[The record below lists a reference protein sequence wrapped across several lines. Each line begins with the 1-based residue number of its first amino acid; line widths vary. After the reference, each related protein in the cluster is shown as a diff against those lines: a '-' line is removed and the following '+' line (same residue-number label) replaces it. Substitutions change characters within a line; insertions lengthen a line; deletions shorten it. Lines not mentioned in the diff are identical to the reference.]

1 MTKDLQHIE
10 TLLAK
15 YFDGDT
21 TAAEER
27 LLADYFSRAGDE
39 MPDEWRPC
47 RAIFA
52 YVDDE
57 RQVSVTPSQTA
68 EARPPAV
75 QAALKPRL
83 SVAAAVFAAA
93 CIVAAVVLLPETGGR
108 GDYAVIDGRVCTNRA
123 VVEQEALD
131 ALGMVSTDEADLS
144 SALDIMVE

>member
-21 TAAEER
+21 TTAEER

-47 RAIFA
+47 RAMFA
-52 YVDDE
+52 YVADE
-57 RQVSVTPSQTA
+57 RTVPAAPSQTA
-68 EARPPAV
+68 EGRRSTV
-75 QAALKPRL
+75 QVTLKPWL
-83 SVAAAVFAAA
+83 SAAAAVLAAA
-93 CIVAAVVLLPETGGR
+93 CIVAAVVLLHDTGGR

-131 ALGMVSTDEADLS
+131 ALGMVSTDEADMA
-144 SALDIMVE
+144 SALDMMVE